1 VIVQT
6 FDADYMTSKLLLK
19 LQRDRE
25 LWQRICQL
33 VQGIYRRVD
42 AFEASDLLPDRRRHI
57 IYHMP
62 RSSSIHYCT
71 AIANAAFNKLAS
83 YSKTLNLNQEIIPL
97 HTHIRLFILLIAQLV
112 LSCHSHSLVICSG
125 TLQVGRRHGRRRSGV
140 DQLYATHHPSDTP
153 SSPLQQSSWQQQ

>member
-1 VIVQT
+1 
-6 FDADYMTSKLLLK
+6 MTSKLLLK

-42 AFEASDLLPDRRRHI
+42 AFEASDLLSDRRRHI

-71 AIANAAFNKLAS
+71 AIAKAAFNKLAS
-83 YSKTLNLNQEIIPL
+83 YSKTLNLNQEIISL
-97 HTHIRLFILLIAQLV
+97 HTHIRLFIPLIAQLV
-112 LSCHSHSLVICSG
+112 LSCHSQSFTSD
-125 TLQVGRRHGRRRSGV
+125 LQRNLTVTSRAAVFWTDCTRRIILQTRRILRV
-140 DQLYATHHPSDTP
+140 RPTIF
-153 SSPLQQSSWQQQ
+153 